1 MVNNC
6 VVFGKN
12 VKEMQKYWHIL
23 ACLELYFYFCLY
35 IQQIAILPLLSRARL
50 FFSRTEGT
58 SRRCLRFSLFC
69 CPWASLTGILAD
81 IIH

>member
-35 IQQIAILPLLSRARL
+35 IQQIAILPLLSKSKTVFQPHRGDFKTL
-50 FFSRTEGT
+50 FEVFSFLLPMGFTDGDPR
-58 SRRCLRFSLFC
+58 
-69 CPWASLTGILAD
+69 
-81 IIH
+81 